1 MISEISKAGK
11 SKFLVRFKDGD
22 GQTFSFVVNEENFGY
37 INRLSHKT
45 KIKIMIEVE
54 DEDAI

>member
-1 MISEISKAGK
+1 MISEMSKTGK

-22 GQTFSFVVNEENFGY
+22 EQTFSFVLNEENFSY